1 MVKDIDVGVLG
12 VQGAVSEHLESMRKA
27 LKEKNI
33 CGNVSVVNNEKNL
46 NAVDALILPG
56 GESTTISRL
65 IQESNLRDVLCARI
79 KNHNLPIMGTCAGCV
94 ILASEISDKRSDIF
108 PLNAI
113 SMQVARNAFGRQ
125 KQSFEKQ
132 IEIKG
137 FENSFNAVFI
147 RAPIIKKIW
156 SGCNSLSEIEEGI
169 IMVQEKE
176 FLAMSFHPELT
187 NDTRVHCY
195 FIDMILDYM

>member
-1 MVKDIDVGVLG
+1 MVKNIDVGVLG

-27 LKEKNI
+27 LKEKKI
-33 CGNVSVVNNEKNL
+33 DGNVTVVNNEKKL
-46 NAVDALILPG
+46 KTVDALIIPG

-65 IQESNLRDVLCARI
+65 IQGSNLNDVLSARI

-94 ILASEISDKRSDIF
+94 ILASEISDNRGDIS

-125 KQSFEKQ
+125 KQSFEKE

-137 FENSFNAVFI
+137 FGNPFNAVFI

-156 SGCNSLSEIEEGI
+156 SECNVLSEIREGI
-169 IMVQEKE
+169 VMAQEKE

-187 NDTRVHCY
+187 NDTRIHCY
-195 FIDMILDYM
+195 FIDMVLGYL